1 VPFLHCAVAPLGA
14 PVSET
19 TGTEVLVGVVVF
31 ALLVALGL
39 VLTGVPPLVQVV
51 REVLRKSFSTGST
64 LKFQRA
70 RTRSQIKTQGSKL
83 KIWA

>member
-1 VPFLHCAVAPLGA
+1 VAPLGA

-19 TGTEVLVGVVVF
+19 TGPEVLVGVVVF
-31 ALLVALGL
+31 ELLVALGL

-64 LKFQRA
+64 LKFQRFL
-70 RTRSQIKTQGSKL
+70 TSTQSIKYWHT
-83 KIWA
+83 